1 MNRLFGWWL
10 RIPRQIRLTALTL
23 VTLAILGYMVFLG
36 GRSMLDDP
44 NFETLWLSVIG
55 ASLLTFIVYRA
66 TKKCSTRSSITFF
79 VFRRMMLG

>member
-10 RIPRQIRLTALTL
+10 RIPRLVRLTALTL

-66 TKKCSTRSSITFF
+66 TKK
-79 VFRRMMLG
+79 

>member
-44 NFETLWLSVIG
+44 NFDTLWLSVIG
-55 ASLLTFIVYRA
+55 AALLTFIVYQA
-66 TKKCSTRSSITFF
+66 TKK
-79 VFRRMMLG
+79 

>member
-55 ASLLTFIVYRA
+55 ASF
-66 TKKCSTRSSITFF
+66 
-79 VFRRMMLG
+79 

>member
-10 RIPRQIRLTALTL
+10 RIPRQVRVTALTL

-44 NFETLWLSVIG
+44 NVDTLWLSVIG
-55 ASLLTFIVYRA
+55 AALLTFIVYQA
-66 TKKCSTRSSITFF
+66 TKK
-79 VFRRMMLG
+79 

>member
-44 NFETLWLSVIG
+44 NVDTLWLSVIG
-55 ASLLTFIVYRA
+55 AALLTFIVYQA
-66 TKKCSTRSSITFF
+66 TKK
-79 VFRRMMLG
+79 

>member
-10 RIPRQIRLTALTL
+10 RIPRQIRVTALTL

-55 ASLLTFIVYRA
+55 AALLTFIVYQA
-66 TKKCSTRSSITFF
+66 TKK
-79 VFRRMMLG
+79 

>member
-10 RIPRQIRLTALTL
+10 RIPRQIRVTALTL

-44 NFETLWLSVIG
+44 NVDTLWLSVIG
-55 ASLLTFIVYRA
+55 AALLTFIVYSA
-66 TKKCSTRSSITFF
+66 TKK
-79 VFRRMMLG
+79 

>member
-10 RIPRQIRLTALTL
+10 RIPRQVRVTVLTL

-66 TKKCSTRSSITFF
+66 TKK
-79 VFRRMMLG
+79 

>member
-10 RIPRQIRLTALTL
+10 RIPRLVRVTALTL

-66 TKKCSTRSSITFF
+66 TKK
-79 VFRRMMLG
+79 

>member
-10 RIPRQIRLTALTL
+10 RIPRQIRVTALTL

-44 NFETLWLSVIG
+44 NVDTLWLSVIG
-55 ASLLTFIVYRA
+55 AALLTFIVYQA
-66 TKKCSTRSSITFF
+66 TKK
-79 VFRRMMLG
+79 

>member
-10 RIPRQIRLTALTL
+10 RIPRQIRVPALTL

-44 NFETLWLSVIG
+44 NFDTLWLSVIG
-55 ASLLTFIVYRA
+55 AALLTFIVYQA
-66 TKKCSTRSSITFF
+66 TKK
-79 VFRRMMLG
+79 

>member
-10 RIPRQIRLTALTL
+10 RIPRQVRVTALTL

-44 NFETLWLSVIG
+44 NFDTLWLSIIG
-55 ASLLTFIVYRA
+55 AALLTFIVYQA
-66 TKKCSTRSSITFF
+66 TKK
-79 VFRRMMLG
+79 

>member
-44 NFETLWLSVIG
+44 NVNTLWLSVIG
-55 ASLLTFIVYRA
+55 AALLTFIVYQA
-66 TKKCSTRSSITFF
+66 TKK
-79 VFRRMMLG
+79 

>member
-10 RIPRQIRLTALTL
+10 RIPRQVRVIALTL

-44 NFETLWLSVIG
+44 NVDTLWLSVIG
-55 ASLLTFIVYRA
+55 AALLTFIVYRA
-66 TKKCSTRSSITFF
+66 TKSDRRVRRSLS
-79 VFRRMMLG
+79 LCLEE

>member
-36 GRSMLDDP
+36 GRSMLADP

-55 ASLLTFIVYRA
+55 AALLTFIVYRA
-66 TKKCSTRSSITFF
+66 TKK
-79 VFRRMMLG
+79 